1 MFNSNILSEQNIQ
14 LNERAGNALRNDAW
28 PSFLYGMLEFNDR
41 MHEIETNAAI
51 TDYRM
56 LKEDAINEANNT
68 MLSIKE
74 TEALQESVAENIKK
88 RIMAAIQAIID
99 FIKNFISMLTQKDLK
114 VRRRFKE
121 MKRKTGKFVNMEK
134 NNNSYTF
141 TVFHGPTVLDFDE
154 NKCRSALNNITA
166 AIDRICRG
174 EYDADVSDASL
185 ATAYRALGR
194 VIRPKDSSVRHEFS
208 GKYED
213 AKSFAEYVRTDII
226 YKERINMSYREWQA
240 SIAETIPCD
249 KGIIAQKLSLIKGD
263 LEKSQK
269 DIARA
274 AIVDEHT
281 KKNADAYIAQIRAI
295 VSSVSWYL
303 NALYDQETRKL
314 AYIMSTYTRIKG
326 GNFSDDH
333 MNEFGMIH
341 GESFDSDTLFGN
353 EDLDDF
359 NRTEWLNLGLTT
371 ECFSLKYELDES
383 KRRIALA
390 EANIMV
396 DDDYNKISRLNIMR
410 EAEEKK
416 AGNAISNIFATI
428 KKFISEF
435 FEKLKSKNLKNTK
448 FIQRN
453 KAFIEKPFKIDKVSS
468 KGDILAGMARVQKG
482 LTIVPFNFESMK
494 DDLKDKRAFFEK
506 HILPTLKDPS
516 NVSKRNV
523 TWDANMSIT
532 DYCKAY
538 YGASMGSEKF
548 KPCEFSKAEL
558 ETNKQSIVAFL
569 NKPNVLSSINA
580 DLAKIETESKKVAN
594 TTSTTKT
601 TETDSKG
608 AVEGESK
615 TGEGASKETP
625 KQESYYSEL
634 YNTFITEADIEM
646 SAEAKKEEG
655 GEKGEGAASGNNE
668 QSAAIKNYVECY
680 KDVLLSKLTA
690 AEFIISEC
698 MQIMIAHAKSH
709 MSAEQQKA
717 ENDTA
722 SKESQQ
728 V

>member
-1 MFNSNILSEQNIQ
+1 MFNSNILSEQSTQ
-14 LNERAGNALRNDAW
+14 LNECAKGNALRNDAW
-28 PSFLYGMLEFNDR
+28 PSLLYGMLEFNDR
-41 MHEIETNAAI
+41 MHEIETNASI
-51 TDYRM
+51 NDYRM
-56 LKEDAINEANNT
+56 LKEDAINEANNV
-68 MLSIKE
+68 MLTIKE
-74 TEALQESVAENIKK
+74 TEALQEGVGENIKK
-88 RIMAAIQAIID
+88 RIVAAIQAIID
-99 FIKNFISMLTQKDLK
+99 FIKKFISMLTQKDLK

-141 TVFHGPTVLDFDE
+141 TVYHGPTILDFDE
-154 NKCRSALNNITA
+154 NKCRSAINNITA
-166 AIDRICRG
+166 AIDRICKG
-174 EYDADVSDASL
+174 EYDSDVSDASL

-194 VIRPKDSSVRHEFS
+194 VIRPKDGSARHEFS

-213 AKSFAEYVRTDII
+213 SKTFAEYVRTDII
-226 YKERINMSYREWQA
+226 YKERVNMSYREWQN
-240 SIAETIPCD
+240 SIAEVIPCE
-249 KGIIAQKLSLIKGD
+249 KSIIAQKLSLIKGD
-263 LEKSQK
+263 LEKCQQ
-269 DIARA
+269 DISRA
-274 AIVDEHT
+274 AIVDDQT

-341 GESFDSDTLFGN
+341 GETFDSDTLFAN

-371 ECFSLKYELDES
+371 ECFNIKYELDEGI
-383 KRRIALA
+383 RRIALA

-396 DDDYNKISRLNIMR
+396 DDEFNKIARLNIMR

-416 AGNAISNIFATI
+416 IGNAISNIFATI

-435 FEKLKSKNLKNTK
+435 FEKLKGRNLKNSK
-448 FIQRN
+448 FMARN
-453 KAFIEKPFKIDKVSS
+453 KAFIEKEFKIDKVAS
-468 KGDILAGMARVQKG
+468 KGDILAGMARIQKSV
-482 LTIVPFNFESMK
+482 TIVPFNFESMK
-494 DDLKDKRAFFEK
+494 DDLKDKRTFFEK

-538 YGASMGSEKF
+538 YGASMDSEKF
-548 KPCEFSKAEL
+548 KPCEFSKTEL
-558 ETNKQSIVAFL
+558 ETSKQAIVSFL

-580 DLAKIETESKKVAN
+580 DLAKIETESKKVSNAAASAKA
-594 TTSTTKT
+594 TTNAKDAE
-601 TETDSKG
+601 TESKS
-608 AVEGESK
+608 EGES
-615 TGEGASKETP
+615 P
-625 KQESYYSEL
+625 KQESYYSAL
-634 YNTFITEADIEM
+634 YNMLITEADIEM
-646 SAEAKKEEG
+646 SADAKKEES
-655 GEKGEGAASGNNE
+655 GEKGEGNATGNE

-709 MSAEQQKA
+709 MTAEQQKA
-717 ENDTA
+717 ENDA
-722 SKESQQ
+722 AAKDAPQA
-728 V
+728 

>member
-1 MFNSNILSEQNIQ
+1 MFNSNILSEQNTQ

-28 PSFLYGMLEFNDR
+28 PSLLYGMLEFNDV

-51 TDYRM
+51 EDYRM
-56 LKEDAINEANNT
+56 LKEDAINESNNV

-74 TEALQESVAENIKK
+74 TEALQEGVAKTIKE
-88 RIMAAIQAIID
+88 RIVAAIQAIID
-99 FIKNFISMLTQKDLK
+99 FIKKFISMLTQKDLK
-114 VRRRFKE
+114 VRNKFKH
-121 MKRKTGKFVNMEK
+121 MKRTTGKFAIPEK

-141 TVFHGPTVLDFDE
+141 TVFHGPTILDFDE
-154 NKCRSALNNITA
+154 NKCRSAITNITT
-166 AIDRICRG
+166 AINYICKG
-174 EYDADVSDASL
+174 EYESDASDVSL
-185 ATAYRALGR
+185 ATAYRALGKI
-194 VIRPKDSSVRHEFS
+194 IRPRDGSARREFS
-208 GKYED
+208 GKCED
-213 AKSFAEYVRTDII
+213 SKSFAEYVRTDIL
-226 YKERINMSYREWQA
+226 YKERVNMSYREWQA
-240 SIAETIPCD
+240 SIAETVPCD
-249 KGIIAQKLSLIKGD
+249 KGLIAQKLSLIKGD
-263 LEKSQK
+263 LEKCQQQVSK
-269 DIARA
+269 AP
-274 AIVDEHT
+274 IVDEKT

-295 VSSVSWYL
+295 VSSISWYL
-303 NALYDQETRKL
+303 NALYDQESRKL
-314 AYIMSTYTRIKG
+314 AYIMTTYNKIKG

-341 GESFDSDTLFGN
+341 GEAFDSDTLFAN

-371 ECFSLKYELDES
+371 ECFNLKYELDES
-383 KRRIALA
+383 TRRIALA

-396 DDDYNKISRLNIMR
+396 DDDFNKISRLNIMR

-416 AGNAISNIFATI
+416 TGNAISNIFATI

-448 FIQRN
+448 FMQRN
-453 KAFIEKPFKIDKVSS
+453 KAFIEKEFKIDKVAS
-468 KGDILAGMARVQKG
+468 KGDILAGMARVQKS
-482 LTIVPFNFESMK
+482 LNIVPFNFESMK
-494 DDLKDKRAFFEK
+494 EDLKDKRVFFEK

-538 YGASMGSEKF
+538 FGASMDSEKF

-558 ETNKQSIVAFL
+558 EANKQSIVTFL
-569 NKPNVLSSINA
+569 NKPNVLSSINS
-580 DLAKIETESKKVAN
+580 DLSKIETESKKVSN
-594 TTSTTKT
+594 TTAKTSTT
-601 TETDSKG
+601 ETKS
-608 AVEGESK
+608 AEGETK
-615 TGEGASKETP
+615 TAEGNNSTKETP
-625 KQESYYSEL
+625 KQESYYSAL
-634 YNTFITEADIEM
+634 YNMLITEADIEM

-655 GEKGEGAASGNNE
+655 GEKGEGNAPGNNE

-722 SKESQQ
+722 AKETQPQ
-728 V
+728 A